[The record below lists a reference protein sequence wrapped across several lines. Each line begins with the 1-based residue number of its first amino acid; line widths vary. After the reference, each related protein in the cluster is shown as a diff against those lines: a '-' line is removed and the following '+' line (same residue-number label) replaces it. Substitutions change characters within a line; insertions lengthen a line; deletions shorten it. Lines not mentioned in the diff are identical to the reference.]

1 MRKTELQLQ
10 YCLPCLLSSEITKQ
24 AVVIYLIYYC
34 ILDGNE
40 RQRNSSV
47 LWRFELA
54 GTLFWYMYLSCV
66 LLKFRSPVA
75 TVRHGETIRSA
86 MHNFETYPVSC

>member
-10 YCLPCLLSSEITKQ
+10 YCFPCLLSSEITKQ

-40 RQRNSSV
+40 RQRN
-47 LWRFELA
+47 
-54 GTLFWYMYLSCV
+54 
-66 LLKFRSPVA
+66 
-75 TVRHGETIRSA
+75 
-86 MHNFETYPVSC
+86 